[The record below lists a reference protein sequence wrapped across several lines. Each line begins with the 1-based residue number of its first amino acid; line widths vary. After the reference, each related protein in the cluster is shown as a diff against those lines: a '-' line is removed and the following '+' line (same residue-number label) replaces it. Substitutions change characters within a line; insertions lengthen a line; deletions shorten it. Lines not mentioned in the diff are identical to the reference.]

1 MKTTFNYLVLA
12 CLIPGI
18 IMLNGCKKEPDPI
31 NLPTVVTAS
40 VSEITQNSAI
50 IRGMIAADGG
60 AEVTACGFCWSTSQD
75 PLISDNKTF
84 AGKELGVFS
93 NLLTG
98 LTPNTT
104 YHVRAYATNRE
115 GIMYGEDLTFHTN
128 QSPPL
133 PQVLPATLTTMDV
146 FTITSTTASSGGII
160 TDNGGGEIT
169 VSGVCWST
177 VENPTVND
185 NKTTLEAGS
194 GAFYSILTNLT
205 PNTTYYVRAYTT
217 TSAGTAYGTQ
227 VTFTTRRSLL
237 DSTVPAVITT
247 SVTEI
252 TVASAVIGSL
262 ITTDGGQGI
271 IDKGICWA
279 ATPDPTTNDRRT
291 SNGSYRETE
300 TFPDIIY
307 GLHPSTKYYVR
318 AYAMNAV
325 GTGYGD
331 ELSFTTPPVSPI
343 MFNSDLAYGSIKDVD
358 GNLYKTIQIGTQVWM
373 AENLRTTKFNDGVSI
388 PNVTDD
394 MEWEKLTT
402 PGYCWYDNDPSSFKD
417 TYGAL
422 YNWYTVN
429 TGKLCPTGWHVPTN
443 AEWNILSDYLG
454 TDAGGKMKETGT
466 TTWVSP
472 NTGASNFSGFTAIP
486 GGSRDPYYQEWRY
499 STFSN
504 LGYNSSWWS
513 ATESNNITGYAA
525 WLYNKESV
533 FYHGFQATKI
543 SGLSVRCVKD

>member
-1 MKTTFNYLVLA
+1 MKTTSNYLILA
-12 CLIPGI
+12 CLISGT
-18 IMLNGCKKEPDPI
+18 IMLNGCKKESDPI
-31 NLPTVVTAS
+31 SLPSVVTAS
-40 VSEITQNSAI
+40 VSEITQNSAM
-50 IRGMIAADGG
+50 IRGMIAAGGG

-75 PLISDNKTF
+75 PSISDNKTF
-84 AGKELGVFS
+84 AGKELGAFS

-115 GIMYGEDLTFHTN
+115 GITYGEDLTFHTN

-133 PQVLPATLTTMDV
+133 PQELPATLTTMDV

-160 TDNGGGEIT
+160 TDNGDGGIT
-169 VSGVCWST
+169 ASGVCWSI
-177 VENPTVND
+177 VQNPTVND
-185 NKTTLEAGS
+185 SKTSLGAGS
-194 GAFYSILTNLT
+194 GAFFSILTNLT
-205 PNTTYYVRAYTT
+205 PNTTYYVRAYAT
-217 TSAGTAYGTQ
+217 TSSGTTYGNQ
-227 VTFTTRRSLL
+227 VTFSTRPSIS
-237 DSTVPAVITT
+237 DSTVPVVITT

-279 ATPDPTTNDRRT
+279 TNPLPTTSDRRT

-307 GLHPSTKYYVR
+307 GLQPSTKYYVR

-325 GTGYGD
+325 GTGYSN
-331 ELSFTTPPVSPI
+331 ELSFTTSAIGPI
-343 MFNSDLAYGSIKDVD
+343 MFNSDLAYGSIGDVD
-358 GNLYKTIQIGTQVWM
+358 GNLYKTIQIGTQIWM
-373 AENLRTTKFNDGVSI
+373 AENLRTTKLNDGASI

-394 MEWEKLTT
+394 TEWEKLAT

-422 YNWYTVN
+422 YNWYAVN
-429 TGKLCPTGWHVPTN
+429 TGKLCPTGWHTPTN

-466 TTWVSP
+466 TTWVNP
-472 NTGASNFSGFTAIP
+472 NIGANNTSGFTAIP
-486 GGSRDPYYQEWRY
+486 GGSRDPNYQEWRY

-513 ATESNNITGYAA
+513 ATEYSNIAGHAA
-525 WLYNKESV
+525 WLNNKESN
-533 FYHGFQATKI
+533 FYDGFQSTKI
-543 SGLSVRCVKD
+543 TGLSVRCLKD